1 MAYYVTFADTQRTK
15 WQMTV
20 VGIEFVISL
29 IGVLPIGATSQQ
41 IHENMWRAF
50 IDSSPRY
57 TEDK

>member
-1 MAYYVTFADTQRTK
+1 
-15 WQMTV
+15 MTV
-20 VGIEFVISL
+20 VGIDFAIPI

-57 TEDK
+57 TEDT

>member
-1 MAYYVTFADTQRTK
+1 
-15 WQMTV
+15 MTA
-20 VGIEFVISL
+20 VGIDFAMPI

-57 TEDK
+57 TEDT

>member
-1 MAYYVTFADTQRTK
+1 MSQFTDMQQTK
-15 WQMTV
+15 WQIME
-20 VGIEFVISL
+20 VGTDIAISL

>member
-1 MAYYVTFADTQRTK
+1 MEVGTDIVTP
-15 WQMTV
+15 
-20 VGIEFVISL
+20 L

-41 IHENMWRAF
+41 IQENMWRAF